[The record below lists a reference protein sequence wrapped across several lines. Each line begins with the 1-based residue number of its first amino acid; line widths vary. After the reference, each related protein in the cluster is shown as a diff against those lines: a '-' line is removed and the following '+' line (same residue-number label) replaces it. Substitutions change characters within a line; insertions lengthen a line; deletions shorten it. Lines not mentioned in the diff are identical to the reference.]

1 MNVDYLKEDA
11 AYIISLILVDWSF
24 NMPKIHVNWC
34 PFCKSQF
41 IEKLSTDPQSWKCY
55 QCAIIFRVEVKD
67 AASN

>member
-1 MNVDYLKEDA
+1 
-11 AYIISLILVDWSF
+11 
-24 NMPKIHVNWC
+24 MPKIHVNWC